1 MIYITREDLE
11 TDAFERLINESTTES
26 ILDRT
31 EGKVLGIVSSYLSG
45 RYDAILIFDPEAP
58 IRDELLADIVSRIVL
73 YRTFRRNAARKVPE
87 DVATDYG
94 WAMKELLRIQK
105 GETILDLPAPLDGE
119 GNPESN
125 TMFGNNT
132 NEDFY
137 I

>member
-1 MIYITREDLE
+1 MIYISREDLE
-11 TDAFERLINESTTES
+11 TDAFERLINESTTDA

-31 EGKVLGIVSSYLSG
+31 EEKVIGIVRTYLSG
-45 RYDAILIFDPEAP
+45 RYDADIIFDPDAP
-58 IRDELLADIVSRIVL
+58 VRDELLADIISRIVL

-87 DVATDYG
+87 DVERDHS

-105 GETILDLPAPLDGE
+105 GETVLDLPVPVDEE

-125 TMFGNNT
+125 TLFGNNS
-132 NEDFY
+132 NPDFY